1 MSARPGRIKLDRGV
15 DIPHPRRDSVKTT
28 PVFMELKA
36 ERTAMSQPP
45 EGRRPQAGPHKEAP
59 TERPPQGGA
68 REGDC
73 EAVH

>member
-36 ERTAMSQPP
+36 ERTEQVRVQVRAAQAVAAAAVAGGGIAF
-45 EGRRPQAGPHKEAP
+45 EGPDWACLCRGP
-59 TERPPQGGA
+59 
-68 REGDC
+68 
-73 EAVH
+73 